1 MINKIKG
8 YIVVFLILIGL
19 GTTVYIQHNTINSI
33 SQDYAT
39 ATLNLKAYVDENSAL
54 KEDTLKKSRVF
65 QLTVNQFTQYSDSLL
80 VKLDKYRKDIKVK
93 DKQIQSLQY
102 IASNTKVDTFIKF
115 KDSILVVGTKIDTTI
130 RDNWFSLKMSL
141 RYPDTIRVI
150 PAFKNELFVAIHT
163 TRETIEPPY
172 KFFLWRWFQKK
183 QTVVVADVKD
193 ESPYTELGT
202 QRFIQIVK

>member
-1 MINKIKG
+1 MMNKLKKYLVGI
-8 YIVVFLILIGL
+8 LILIGL
-19 GTTVYIQHNTINSI
+19 GTTIYIQHNTIESI
-33 SQDYAT
+33 NKKYETTS
-39 ATLNLKAYVDENSAL
+39 LNLKAYVDLNSAL

-141 RYPDTIRVI
+141 RYPDTIRVT

-163 TRETIEPPY
+163 TKETVEPPY

-183 QTVVVADVKD
+183 QTVVVADVQDKN
-193 ESPYTELGT
+193 PYTKLGT
-202 QRFIQIVK
+202 QRFIQVVK